1 MENEERQRLC
11 GTWGSS
17 MSTQPP
23 RDAGASPAH
32 GRQIL
37 AAAFRKLGLAAVIR
51 NEISSISPACTGQM
65 QQISRLRP
73 SLFHG
78 AQEPVW
84 ESSSVALLE
93 DIVLGV
99 WRYGAERLSLARH
112 QTASSCRGRRRPS
125 CQAARTARA
134 SPSAVLTARFSANW
148 TQRAWQS
155 AAAGK
160 CLPD

>member
-1 MENEERQRLC
+1 MENEEKQRLC

-17 MSTQPP
+17 MPVQPP
-23 RDAGASPAH
+23 RDAGALPAR
-32 GRQIL
+32 GRQVL
-37 AAAFRKLGLAAVIR
+37 AAALRKLSLAAAIR
-51 NEISSISPACTGQM
+51 NENSSISPACTGQV
-65 QQISRLRP
+65 QQISRLWP

-78 AQEPVW
+78 AREPAW
-84 ESSSVALLE
+84 ESSPVALLE
-93 DIVLGV
+93 DTVLGV
-99 WRYGAERLSLARH
+99 WRCGAERPSLARH
-112 QTASSCRGRRRPS
+112 QTATSCRGRGRPS
-125 CQAARTARA
+125 CQADDTVRA